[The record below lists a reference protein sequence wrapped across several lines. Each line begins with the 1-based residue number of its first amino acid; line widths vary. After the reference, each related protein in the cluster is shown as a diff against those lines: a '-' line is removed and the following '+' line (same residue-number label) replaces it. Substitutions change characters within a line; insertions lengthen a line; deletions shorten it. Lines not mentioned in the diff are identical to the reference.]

1 MIHAMTFT
9 DLAREESWHTLD
21 DWGLALTTQPT
32 FNMPPVKT
40 HILELPGGDGVI
52 DLTTAITGY
61 PVYGNRTGSFTFV
74 APAPQNRWQSLISQI
89 AERLHGQRLEIRLDD
104 DPGWFYEGRVA
115 LNVGACDRQYGTIV
129 VDYDVGPYKWAENR
143 TDEPWLWDPFSFVD
157 GVIGNSNLAPET
169 IVTQIVL
176 QEGVPCPLLYT
187 VEQTG
192 QAVWEPTFYATGLV
206 DISGDAVV
214 LHITDNEGTE
224 YVGFNTNRSY
234 TIIGLTVSGGRWL
247 KNGSPVTIEAEGI
260 ADGNE
265 LKVTIAHGFFGA
277 DAYGHIELP
286 ADLEFTQTG
295 AAPVMPTF
303 TVTGDDSELTVQN
316 PDDSATLVTGQ
327 LADGEPITVPG
338 LVLYRGKWLYDGH
351 PAVVSADTDPTGGTA
366 TLSVGWREG
375 KL

>member
-9 DLAREESWHTLD
+9 DPAREESWHTRD

-74 APAPQNRWQSLISQI
+74 APVPQNRWQSLISQI

-104 DPGWFYEGRVA
+104 DPGWYYEGRAA

-143 TDEPWLWDPFSFVD
+143 TDAPWLWDPFSFVD
-157 GVIGNSNLAPET
+157 GVIGNGTLPTEEIYKST
-169 IVTQIVL
+169 D
-176 QEGVPCPLLYT
+176 LLEDEYTELEYT
-187 VEQTG
+187 VVETG
-192 QAVWEPTFYATGLV
+192 QAMWSPSFKATGTVDMGGNAALLKITYSGTAVTYELV
-206 DISGDAVV
+206 GA
-214 LHITDNEGTE
+214 HEM
-224 YVGFNTNRSY
+224 
-234 TIIGLTVSGGRWL
+234 TIPGLTVRGGRWWYAGSQATVSAAGIGADDVL
-247 KNGSPVTIEAEGI
+247 KWTI
-260 ADGNE
+260 
-265 LKVTIAHGFFGA
+265 THTYSGA
-277 DAYGHIELP
+277 DAYVHIALP
-286 ADLEFTQTG
+286 AVLEFPQSG
-295 AAPVMPTF
+295 AAPVTPTF

-316 PDDSATLVTGQ
+316 PDDQATLVTEQ

-338 LVLYRGKWLYDGH
+338 LVLYRGQWLYDGH
-351 PAVVSADTDPTGGTA
+351 PAVVTADTDPTGGTA